1 MRIRWTSKAY
11 SDLARLS
18 EFLAAVNTEAA
29 ARATSRLARAP
40 ERLSEMPRGGER
52 LEEFAPREVR
62 RLVVDAYEIHYE
74 VVDQEILIVR
84 IWHTRENR

>member
-1 MRIRWTSKAY
+1 MKIRWTGKAH

-29 ARATSRLARAP
+29 ARTTSRLARAP
-40 ERLSEMPRGGER
+40 ERLIEMPRVGER

-62 RLVVDAYEIHYE
+62 RLVVGAYEIHYE

-84 IWHTRENR
+84 IWHTRESR